1 MLFCICKHDQGLI
14 SCQPKIFLQNYAF
27 GGVPR
32 GASPEGDAAEDS
44 GSSNSIFSKDFR
56 RTT

>member
-1 MLFCICKHDQGLI
+1 MAMLLSIRERSQGLI
-14 SCQPKIFLQNYAF
+14 SCQPKIFLQNYTF
-27 GGVPR
+27 GGVP
-32 GASPEGDAAEDS
+32 AAEDS